1 MNVATKTMNVTYLGH
16 SSVLLEVDGVRLL
29 TDPLLRDRVLH
40 LVRHSDPVG
49 LEEVRSV
56 DAVLVSHMHHDH
68 FHPPSLRLLDRG
80 AQLVVPSGA
89 GATGERLGFER
100 TVELAAG
107 EGVQIGAVRIDATP
121 AEHRSGRLLARGPRP
136 VGFRI
141 SGTSNTYFA
150 GDTDLFAD
158 MQQIKGDGL
167 DLALLPVWGWGPRLP
182 AGHLDPTTAARA
194 AALLEPRVAVP
205 IHWGTFA
212 MRGLKRAR
220 PRFLIDPP
228 FQFERAVAETGAPV
242 EVRVLQPG
250 QSAEI

>member
-1 MNVATKTMNVTYLGH
+1 MRVTYLGH
-16 SSVLLEVDGVRLL
+16 STVLVELDGVRVL

-40 LVRHSDPVG
+40 LVRHAGPVG
-49 LEEVRSV
+49 VEDVHAV

-68 FHPPSLRLLDRG
+68 FDPASLRLLDRS
-80 AQLVVPSGA
+80 ARLVVPRGA
-89 GATGERLGFER
+89 GQMGERLGFEQ
-100 TVELAAG
+100 TLELGAG
-107 EGVQIGAVRIDATP
+107 ETLDLGPLKVQGTP

-141 SGTSNTYFA
+141 VGSQSAYFA

-182 AGHLDPTTAARA
+182 AGHLDPERAARA

-212 MRGLKRAR
+212 MRGLVRRR

-228 FQFERAVAETGAPV
+228 FQFESAVAETGAPV

-250 QSAEI
+250 QNAEI